1 MTRLLIHVE
10 GPTEETFVNEVLGP
24 HLYGHGYYVVG
35 ARLMGS
41 ARQRGNRGGVTSWPS
56 ACREIVRHLREDSGR
71 TVSIMVD
78 YYGLPQSGS
87 RGWPG
92 RAAASQLT
100 FPEKANTIED
110 LLLADVCQRMGSSFN
125 PDRFIPYVMMHE
137 FEAMLFS
144 DCAAFARGIGSPDL
158 AASLQAIRD
167 EFASPE
173 QIDDS
178 PTTAPSKRI
187 ARLVPGYQKPT
198 QGTLAIQEIGLDI
211 IRAQCPHFRA
221 WLERLEGLPPATGD
235 HSPPASGLAGFRQL

>member
-10 GPTEETFVNEVLGP
+10 GQTEETFVNELLAP
-24 HLYGHGYYVVG
+24 HLYTVGYSVVG
-35 ARLMGS
+35 ARLLGN
-41 ARQRGNRGGVTSWPS
+41 ARQRTRRGGIRSWP
-56 ACREIVRHLREDSGR
+56 AVRKEIVNHLRQDPGCIA
-71 TVSIMVD
+71 TTMVD

-100 FPEKANTIED
+100 FPEKASTIED
-110 LLLADVCQRMGSSFN
+110 LLLADVCEHMGSSFN

-137 FEAMLFS
+137 FEATLFS

-198 QGTLAIQEIGLDI
+198 QGTFAIQEIGLDT
-211 IRAQCPHFRA
+211 IRAECPHFRT
-221 WLERLEGLPPATGD
+221 WLERLESLPEVTG
-235 HSPPASGLAGFRQL
+235 GC